1 MFETENLGQH
11 SRTSEFLCV
20 YTFVAS
26 LLHVC
31 MCIYAHVHM
40 YMWMS
45 EPNRGYLTFFTLLFE
60 VGSLTEPEVCGFGK
74 VGRPHLPTTH
84 LSLSVLGLQAHA
96 TVPSFWM
103 WVPEITLQ
111 SLCLYDKLFTD
122 GINFPRP
129 KVLVLFVSLYVIHS
143 RQAHI
148 WVRGMYTLKQTGE
161 IYLKS
166 TYVARCFDRQ
176 ASQVNVLSSVVISEV
191 L

>member
-20 YTFVAS
+20 YTFVPS

-60 VGSLTEPEVCGFGK
+60 VGSLTEPEVCGFSK
-74 VGRPHLPTTH
+74 VGQPHLPTTR

-103 WVPEITLQ
+103 WVPEITLR
-111 SLCLYDKLFTD
+111 SLCLYGKLFAD
-122 GINFPRP
+122 GVNFPRP
-129 KVLVLFVSLYVIHS
+129 KVLALFVSLYVTHS

-161 IYLKS
+161 VYLKS
-166 TYVARCFDRQ
+166 TFVARCFDRQ

>member
-1 MFETENLGQH
+1 MQYHVMFETENLGQH

-103 WVPEITLQ
+103 WVPEITLW
-111 SLCLYDKLFTD
+111 SLCLYGKLFTD
-122 GINFPRP
+122 GVFSQTQSFSAVCLI
-129 KVLVLFVSLYVIHS
+129 VCD
-143 RQAHI
+143 
-148 WVRGMYTLKQTGE
+148 TLKA
-161 IYLKS
+161 S
-166 TYVARCFDRQ
+166 TYLGQGYVHLKA
-176 ASQVNVLSSVVISEV
+176 NW
-191 L
+191 